1 MKTKNGKKFMTTK
14 PTDPLTVEEMQ
25 DAAEHFV
32 KLYKVVAKELPDATV
47 EDIIKI
53 MEPIGKLAH
62 KKRADKKKSVGP
74 FGFNKGEKNDD

>member
-1 MKTKNGKKFMTTK
+1 MTTPK
-14 PTDPLTVEEMQ
+14 PSDPLTTEEMQ
-25 DAAEHFV
+25 DATEHFV

-62 KKRADKKKSVGP
+62 KKRADKKKSTGP
-74 FGFNKGEKNDD
+74 FGFNKEKEDD

>member
-1 MKTKNGKKFMTTK
+1 MTTPK
-14 PTDPLTVEEMQ
+14 PTDPLTTEEMLE
-25 DAAEHFV
+25 ATEHFV

-62 KKRADKKKSVGP
+62 KKRADKKKDTAP
-74 FGFNKGEKNDD
+74 FGFNKEKKDD

>member
-1 MKTKNGKKFMTTK
+1 MTMPK
-14 PTDPLTVEEMQ
+14 ATDPLTEEEMQ

-62 KKRADKKKSVGP
+62 KKRADKKKDTAP
-74 FGFNKGEKNDD
+74 FGFNKEKQDD

>member
-1 MKTKNGKKFMTTK
+1 MTTVK
-14 PTDPLTVEEMQ
+14 PTDPLTEEEMK

-62 KKRADKKKSVGP
+62 KKRADKKKDTAP
-74 FGFNKGEKNDD
+74 FGFNKEKKDD